1 MNQWQERSGGG
12 ASRPEAM
19 LGLRELEV
27 RGDEAEHE
35 SLHEFGGRTEE
46 EDGPIGGPLLFRLP
60 RF

>member
-1 MNQWQERSGGG
+1 MVVERP
-12 ASRPEAM
+12 ARPEAM

-27 RGDEAEHE
+27 RGHEAEYE

-46 EDGPIGGPLLFRLP
+46 GDGPIGGPLLFRLP

>member
-1 MNQWQERSGGG
+1 MVVERP
-12 ASRPEAM
+12 ARPEAM

-46 EDGPIGGPLLFRLP
+46 GDGPVGGPLLFRLP